1 MRLAVYT
8 DYAYHRV
15 GDQVYAERAFALF
28 LASLAKKLDRMVV
41 AGRLNPDPSKARYS
55 LGDVDFV
62 ALPFYRSL
70 AEPLRALPAM
80 ARSLRRLWRALDD
93 VDAVWVIGPHL
104 LVFPIAAI
112 AALRRRSLVL
122 GVRQEYVEYVR
133 NRHPRRR
140 MWHLFARLLEGS
152 FRMLARVCP
161 VIVVGPRLAEIYGR
175 SPRLLEISVSLI
187 EADQIVP
194 VEKALE
200 KDYEDGALRLL
211 SVGRLDPEKDPLLLA
226 DVLAKADPRWRLIV
240 CGEGSL
246 ESALRERLGELGV
259 TDRAELV
266 GYVPHDAGLADL
278 YGSCHALVHI
288 SRTEGVPQVL
298 FEAFAGGL
306 PVVAT
311 DVGGIRGAVGDAA
324 LLFPAGD
331 ADEAAALLDGLVRDE
346 GLRRGLVERGHTVAE
361 AHTLDAE
368 TARVG
373 RFILAQEDEPSRIPK
388 ASS

>member
-8 DYAYHRV
+8 DYAYHQV

-41 AGRLNPDPSKARYS
+41 AGRVGPDPSKARYS
-55 LGDVDFV
+55 LGEVDFV

-93 VDAVWVIGPHL
+93 VDAIWVIGPHL

-112 AALRRRSLVL
+112 AVLRRRSLVL

-140 MWHLFARLLEGS
+140 TWHLFARLLEGS
-152 FRMLARVCP
+152 FRVLARFCP
-161 VIVVGPRLAEIYGR
+161 VIVVGPRLAEVYGKA
-175 SPRLLEISVSLI
+175 PRLLEISVSLI

-194 VEKALE
+194 VDSALE
-200 KDYEDGALRLL
+200 RNYEDGPLRLL

-226 DVLAKADPRWRLIV
+226 DVLARADPRWRLEV

-246 ESALRERLGELGV
+246 ESALSERLEAFAV
-259 TDRAELV
+259 ADRAELL

-278 YGSCHALVHI
+278 YRSCHALVHI

-298 FEAFAGGL
+298 FEAFAAGL

-324 LLFPAGD
+324 LLFPPGD
-331 ADEAAALLDGLVRDE
+331 AGEAAALLDGIVSDSE
-346 GLRRGLVERGHTVAE
+346 LRRRLVQRGNTVAS

-368 TARVG
+368 TERVG
-373 RFILAQEDEPSRIPK
+373 RFVAAQADERSRIPK
-388 ASS
+388 AAS